1 LSAALR
7 RNVELKA
14 HDPHPARTLGRCLR
28 LPAEDQG
35 ELWQRDTYFSA
46 CRGRLKL
53 REQPPGNAQ
62 LIHYERDMGRAQR
75 VSRYKIVEVR
85 DADTLRSVLADALE
99 VRVTVVK
106 RRRLLLWQ
114 SVRIHLDAVE
124 DLGSFIE
131 LEAVA
136 EPSSDLRLEYRQ
148 VAALRESLEITDDLL
163 IAAGYAEL
171 LRNSEAGRAAI

>member
-1 LSAALR
+1 
-7 RNVELKA
+7 
-14 HDPHPARTLGRCLR
+14 
-28 LPAEDQG
+28 
-35 ELWQRDTYFSA
+35 
-46 CRGRLKL
+46 
-53 REQPPGNAQ
+53 
-62 LIHYERDMGRAQR
+62 MGRAQR